1 MDLSCDMTKK
11 EIFDTVVR
19 LVEADSDSA
28 QLLVIEKTIP
38 LAYHYL
44 MDYCGVEVAPSH
56 LLIQMVL
63 EDYSKI
69 RSAGLTKKSISSLS
83 EEYLPDY
90 SQKVKNM
97 LEKIRVRKLRS
108 L

>member
-1 MDLSCDMTKK
+1 MELSCDMDSKLLFDAIETLL
-11 EIFDTVVR
+11 EIDAESHQQ
-19 LVEADSDSA
+19 LV
-28 QLLVIEKTIP
+28 LYTLIP
-38 LAYHYL
+38 ITYNYL
-44 MDYCGVEVAPSH
+44 MEYCGVEVAPSH

-69 RSAGLTKKSISSLS
+69 KSAGLTKKSISSLS

-90 SQKVKNM
+90 SPRVKAMLDKIKV
-97 LEKIRVRKLRS
+97 RRLRS